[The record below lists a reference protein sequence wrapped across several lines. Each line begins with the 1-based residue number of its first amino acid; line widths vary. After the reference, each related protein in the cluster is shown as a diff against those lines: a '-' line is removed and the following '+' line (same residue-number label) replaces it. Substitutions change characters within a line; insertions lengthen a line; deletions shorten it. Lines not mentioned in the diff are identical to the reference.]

1 MCFVCSL
8 SLLDSTGTS
17 PLEWP
22 NKCRTCSWRR
32 VRRGR
37 DPPLPALPS
46 ASTETSLRSS
56 RGATPP
62 LRMPTFLADP
72 TVSAKYL
79 WVSLTIKNVF
89 SYNKNLTL
97 VDIYIYILQ
106 NQLMLTITWPY
117 TWHVLNW
124 NDISGAHETV
134 SAVPCSQNFLK
145 CHWLYRA
152 RSSNHLVD
160 SIGQIHPSPLLAPYV
175 FIHGFNSQLKR
186 RNSANVAVRLDV
198 WICILIINN
207 YCIRWLGY

>member
-17 PLEWP
+17 PLEWH
-22 NKCRTCSWRR
+22 NRCRTCSWRR

-37 DPPLPALPS
+37 DPPPPALPS

-79 WVSLTIKNVF
+79 WVSCTIENIF
-89 SYNKNLTL
+89 SYDKKLTL

-106 NQLMLTITWPY
+106 NQLMLTFTWPY

-134 SAVPCSQNFLK
+134 SAFHALRTFLNVTNYIELDLAIIVLTQVPKYILHHC
-145 CHWLYRA
+145 WLHMFSYMDLTLSWRGETQ
-152 RSSNHLVD
+152 LMW
-160 SIGQIHPSPLLAPYV
+160 LL
-175 FIHGFNSQLKR
+175 
-186 RNSANVAVRLDV
+186 D
-198 WICILIINN
+198 
-207 YCIRWLGY
+207 